1 MSTLIRFIRDVSSH
15 QLEVIRED
23 GLYRHLRFS
32 RPTTRAYSFDIV
44 TWPGY
49 LTVTG
54 DMGTW
59 TFSRIAD
66 MFEFFTDKHF
76 GRQDS
81 FQINPCYWSE
91 KFESGAGRGR
101 TESPCYEF
109 DEAAFE
115 KMLDEWHAEWLA
127 DAGEDADE
135 FDRDEVAEKISDL
148 KREGFSDANQA
159 YGAVDSADLPGFD
172 MQYAFEGRSM
182 QKYSHHYVWICYAI
196 AWGIERYNNKKLV
209 TKAMS
214 TFFACQPASSQFGET
229 PNA

>member
-1 MSTLIRFIRDVSSH
+1 MCQLIRFISDVSSH
-15 QLEVIRED
+15 KLDVIRDD

-32 RPTTRAYSFDIV
+32 RQNTRAYSFDIV

-59 TFSRIAD
+59 TFSRISD

-81 FQINPCYWSE
+81 FQINPGYWSE
-91 KFESGAGRGR
+91 KFESGAGGGR
-101 TESPCYEF
+101 YDTPCFEY
-109 DEAAFE
+109 DEEALH
-115 KMLDEWHAEWLA
+115 KILDDWHAEWLEE
-127 DAGEDADE
+127 AGEGVDE
-135 FDRDEVAEKISDL
+135 FDRDDIAEKIDDL
-148 KREGFSDANQA
+148 KREDFSNESMA
-159 YGAVDSADLPGFD
+159 YAAVDNADLPDFD

-209 TKAMS
+209 TKAMD
-214 TFFACQPASSQFGET
+214 TFFACQPATVSIGEVQS
-229 PNA
+229 